1 MLVIDHNSLLIVVVI
16 VVRLLRCCLSN
27 HNCPSPDTPPSD
39 APNPETD
46 TKNGADHL
54 ASDFSGVRGATVI
67 AFVV

>member
-16 VVRLLRCCLSN
+16 VVRLPRYRLSN
-27 HNCPSPDTPPSD
+27 HNCPSPDAPPSD

-54 ASDFSGVRGATVI
+54 ASNFSSVRGATVV
-67 AFVV
+67 ALVV